1 MEAEI
6 KRTSLLMEN
15 IAIPRLNRIETCY
28 IDTYERYKRNSD
40 LFEMMRSDIELIKM
54 VVTSHSEQLN
64 VLFA

>member
-1 MEAEI
+1 M
-6 KRTSLLMEN
+6 KN
-15 IAIPRLNRIETCY
+15 IAISRLNRIETCY